1 MQKKG
6 QYFWVNGNPFYS
18 FPFWRSGN
26 VEQGHD
32 CVVASKTRDKMQG
45 DCEEKTSF
53 LCEMIPAYCPI
64 GFFYFPAEDTCLFYS
79 ATNRL
84 SFIDARQRCRSMS
97 PRKGSHPVVVNGKS
111 LNNLIFD
118 MSKNEDFYIGLST
131 GTLTTLVWENGDDY
145 EASKSGMFMSPS
157 AHVNT
162 STTKKCYGNDKKYP
176 YQWTHMD
183 CDLKLRYFCQVEP
196 NYPQLPPTPPKNI
209 FESIGEDGVYE
220 NDEVTPQAPLATI
233 PEMIPGNT
241 FAPYI
246 RPPSLTST
254 NITT

>member
-1 MQKKG
+1 
-6 QYFWVNGNPFYS
+6 
-18 FPFWRSGN
+18 
-26 VEQGHD
+26 
-32 CVVASKTRDKMQG
+32 
-45 DCEEKTSF
+45 
-53 LCEMIPAYCPI
+53 MIPAYCPF

-246 RPPSLTST
+246 RLPSLTST